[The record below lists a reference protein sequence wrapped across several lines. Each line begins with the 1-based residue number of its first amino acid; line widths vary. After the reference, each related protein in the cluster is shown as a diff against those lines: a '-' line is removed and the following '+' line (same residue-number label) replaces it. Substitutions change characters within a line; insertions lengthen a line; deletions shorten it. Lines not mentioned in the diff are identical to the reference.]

1 MKISWFVCVGVTLT
15 LCIGGLAAERASVIA
30 EGAQLKRLATGF
42 SFTEGPAVDAAG
54 NVFFTDQPNDRIM
67 KWSTDGTLSE
77 FLSPCGRSNG
87 LYFDREGNLWACADE
102 HNELWQIDP
111 QGNVTVVI
119 KDYQGRLLNGPN
131 DLWIT
136 RAHGIYFTDPFF
148 QRSYWNRGPSEQNGQ
163 HVFYL
168 GPDLQTLTRVTT
180 DLQQPNGIIGTP
192 DGRFLYVADYGGGRT
207 YRYTIQPD
215 GTLGEKTF
223 FCGQGSDGMTL
234 DQEGNLYL
242 TGGGVTVYNRSGKK
256 IETISVP
263 EGTANVTF
271 GGEDRKTLFITAGT
285 SLYTLRMRVRGASL
299 SPDVNADE
307 RVNFL
312 DYARLVQSWQ
322 QDDPNVDLGPTTLG
336 DGIIDLR
343 DLALWADNWLGEV
356 LPVGLKANWKL
367 DETAG
372 EVAYDSAGAF
382 DATVMGD
389 MLWQPDG
396 GQVGGAL
403 ELDGMDDYIST
414 PSLLDP
420 AEGAFSVFAW
430 IKGGAPG
437 QVILSQEGSADW
449 LSTDLFEGRL
459 LTNVSPPVGR
469 IPTPPLVSEVTV
481 TDGNWHRVGL
491 VWDGSARILY
501 VDGLEA
507 ARDLKLLGRLTKS
520 LKGLLIGAGR
530 GFDPGSFWSG
540 LIDDVCLYDRVVVP

>member
-1 MKISWFVCVGVTLT
+1 MLI
-15 LCIGGLAAERASVIA
+15 
-30 EGAQLKRLATGF
+30 
-42 SFTEGPAVDAAG
+42 
-54 NVFFTDQPNDRIM
+54 
-67 KWSTDGTLSE
+67 
-77 FLSPCGRSNG
+77 
-87 LYFDREGNLWACADE
+87 
-102 HNELWQIDP
+102 
-111 QGNVTVVI
+111 
-119 KDYQGRLLNGPN
+119 
-131 DLWIT
+131 
-136 RAHGIYFTDPFF
+136 
-148 QRSYWNRGPSEQNGQ
+148 RGQ
-163 HVFYL
+163 
-168 GPDLQTLTRVTT
+168 
-180 DLQQPNGIIGTP
+180 
-192 DGRFLYVADYGGGRT
+192 
-207 YRYTIQPD
+207 
-215 GTLGEKTF
+215 
-223 FCGQGSDGMTL
+223 
-234 DQEGNLYL
+234 
-242 TGGGVTVYNRSGKK
+242 
-256 IETISVP
+256 
-263 EGTANVTF
+263 
-271 GGEDRKTLFITAGT
+271 
-285 SLYTLRMRVRGASL
+285 SL
-299 SPDVNADE
+299 
-307 RVNFL
+307 
-312 DYARLVQSWQ
+312 Q

-343 DLALWADNWLGEV
+343 DVALWADNWLGEV
-356 LPVGLKANWKL
+356 LPVGLKATWKL

-437 QVILSQEGSADW
+437 QVIFSQEGSADW
-449 LSTDLFEGRL
+449 LSTDLSEGRL

-469 IPTPPLVSEVTV
+469 VPTPPLVSEVTV